1 MLSRLIGT
9 KIKEKGKTNMTTAA
23 ATQTAVTTWN
33 IDPAHSVAEF
43 KVKHMMISNVK
54 GHFPKVTGVL
64 TLDAS
69 DLTKSHVEATIDVSS
84 IQTRDEQRDGH
95 LKSADFF
102 DVEKYPTMTFKSTA
116 VKVTGDGEGTVE
128 GDLTIRDVTR
138 NVVFAV
144 EGPTA
149 PAKDPW
155 GNERVAVAATTKIS
169 RKDFGLIWN
178 AALETGGVL
187 VGDDVTITLDVQFVK
202 AA

>member
-1 MLSRLIGT
+1 MST
-9 KIKEKGKTNMTTAA
+9 
-23 ATQTAVTTWN
+23 TTWN

-54 GHFPKVTGVL
+54 GTFPKVSGVL
-64 TLDAS
+64 TLDES
-69 DLTKSHVEATIDVSS
+69 DLAKSHVEATIEVSS

-116 VKVTGDGEGTVE
+116 VKVTGTESGTVE
-128 GDLTIRDVTR
+128 GNLTIRDVTR
-138 NVVFAV
+138 KVAFDV

-149 PAKDPW
+149 PVKDPW
-155 GNERVAVAATTKIS
+155 GNLRVAVSATTKIS

-187 VGDDVTITLDVQFVK
+187 VGDDVTITLDVQFIK

>member
-1 MLSRLIGT
+1 MLSRN
-9 KIKEKGKTNMTTAA
+9 KNSNRKEETTMS
-23 ATQTAVTTWN
+23 VTTWN

-54 GHFPKVTGVL
+54 GSFPKVSGVL
-64 TLDAS
+64 TLDDS
-69 DLTKSHVEATIDVSS
+69 DLTKSHAEALIDVSS

-102 DVEKYPTMTFKSTA
+102 DVEKYPSMTFKSTA
-116 VKVTGDGEGTVE
+116 AKITGADSGTVE

-138 NVVFAV
+138 KVVFDV

-155 GNERVAVAATTKIS
+155 GNLRVAVSATTKIS

-187 VGDDVTITLDVQFVK
+187 VGDEVTITLDVQFIK